1 VLVMTGNI
9 TRINTVARDAMLRSS
24 NSDRM
29 PPMALCAC
37 QVGSDSQDATS
48 LLKSVTRCF
57 WRARERPFWINLS
70 GCLVRLWPFI
80 LTGRSYWSV
89 VERFQI
95 GRNFFDGLVRR
106 GNDRTRILEPSGDG
120 RQYLGL
126 YTGEAVRRLGP
137 AFAGAKPA
145 ALAARQ
151 GQKPQP
157 AVLSESTGCAKW

>member
-1 VLVMTGNI
+1 
-9 TRINTVARDAMLRSS
+9 
-24 NSDRM
+24 
-29 PPMALCAC
+29 
-37 QVGSDSQDATS
+37 
-48 LLKSVTRCF
+48 
-57 WRARERPFWINLS
+57 
-70 GCLVRLWPFI
+70 VRLWPFI

-145 ALAARQ
+145 ALAARH
-151 GQKPQP
+151 GQKLQS